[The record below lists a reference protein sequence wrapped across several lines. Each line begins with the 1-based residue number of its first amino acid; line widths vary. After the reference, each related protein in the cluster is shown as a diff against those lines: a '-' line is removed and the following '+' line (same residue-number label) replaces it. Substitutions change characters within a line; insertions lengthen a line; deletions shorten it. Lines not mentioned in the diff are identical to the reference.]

1 MVDPVILAVV
11 TSALTQ
17 LASKAAEGS
26 ASEAGKDLWKAVMK
40 RLGWS
45 TDPSLENLSL
55 NIAKRLKDDEELAN
69 DLTSLLKAKS
79 AEAGSASLLVARID
93 ANKVVVANTLTV
105 EGGFRM

>member
-69 DLTSLLKAKS
+69 DLTSLLKAKFCRS
-79 AEAGSASLLVARID
+79 RVSIPSGCTHRCQQ
-93 ANKVVVANTLTV
+93 
-105 EGGFRM
+105 GRRR